1 MGTTSVRRNL
11 FQNHISSRPISNT
24 APNTRTSGLS
34 SQVLQSNV
42 PESNSSNPVGLMDDG
57 EIVVKDKN
65 GSFTLDIPVLPPIV
79 GEDED
84 EMEGIETEGTGGD
97 STAAT
102 GAESTGQGGMSGRQ
116 KEKFEAGLME
126 IMYRNRNR
134 QTSSEP
140 HEILNLIYQSL
151 RNKVAALDEDNWMYE
166 PEADM
171 RV

>member
-11 FQNHISSRPISNT
+11 FQNHLSRHPVST
-24 APNTRTSGLS
+24 PGPNTGTSGLS
-34 SQVLQSNV
+34 SQLMQSNA
-42 PESNSSNPVGLMDDG
+42 PESNSSNSVGPMNDG

-79 GEDED
+79 GEEDD
-84 EMEGIETEGTGGD
+84 EMEGIETEGTGGEP
-97 STAAT
+97 TAVTRADP
-102 GAESTGQGGMSGRQ
+102 TGQGAMSGRG
-116 KEKFEAGLME
+116 KEKIEAGLVE

-134 QTSSEP
+134 QMSSET

-151 RNKVAALDEDNWMYE
+151 RNRVAALDEDNWMYE
-166 PEADM
+166 PKADA